1 MKRSIKRLPRLPKKY
16 YEALL
21 NIINNKCVNDIISRR
36 YVKLFL
42 SRLFDLKPSLLN
54 NYSDLA
60 LASLQEDGYIV
71 RIKRGV
77 YKTIKT
83 SDYDAD

>member
-1 MKRSIKRLPRLPKKY
+1 MKRSIKRLPKKY

-21 NIINNKCVNDIISRR
+21 NIINNKCVNDIISRS